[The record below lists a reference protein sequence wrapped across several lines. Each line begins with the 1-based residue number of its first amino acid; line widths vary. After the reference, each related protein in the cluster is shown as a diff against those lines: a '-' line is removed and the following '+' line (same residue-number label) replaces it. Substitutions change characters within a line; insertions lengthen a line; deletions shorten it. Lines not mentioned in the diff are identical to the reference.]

1 MCKVDVDNLIN
12 ELPHY
17 SLRINTLSYFSVHHA
32 MHCFY
37 INLDSRPDRRALIE
51 AECARLG
58 LDAERFPAIQRSPG
72 GLGCGESHLAVLRLA
87 RERGYDRILVLEDD
101 VEFVVDRA
109 ELDATIPDSGFDVFM
124 IGYIMVRRDGNRI
137 VEAQTTGGYIVA
149 SHYYDTLIKR
159 WEEGLALYYQHPEQ
173 HWNYILDQYW
183 KPLQLIDQWYASPT
197 ELCIQ
202 RPGYSDLS
210 GCFVDHNRKITYV
223 SAFFLPADRPPTQPP
238 EVYRGQFDR
247 LVESGVSVVLF
258 LDSNLDWTFP
268 SNVHVVRIA
277 FEDTWI
283 HRVTEGVPIEL
294 TDLRAPKDTLGY
306 MNIQHSKTE
315 WLRRAYE
322 LNPYGTQW
330 FAWIDFGIARLLDAN
345 TVNRLR
351 RLPVPETPRLVTPG
365 CWGWIDCTVWNEV
378 QWRFCGGF
386 LMIHGDKIPGFW
398 EAYTKTVL
406 ETLPK
411 FTWEVN
417 IWMLMEWDG
426 YDFGWVRGNHDNT
439 VIPTN
444 YDLCPWGNVR
454 GYANSI

>member
-1 MCKVDVDNLIN
+1 
-12 ELPHY
+12 
-17 SLRINTLSYFSVHHA
+17 

-37 INLDSRPDRRALIE
+37 INLDSRPDRRVLIE

-58 LDAERFPAIQRSPG
+58 LDAERFPAIVRTPG

-87 RERGYDRILVLEDD
+87 RERGYDRVLILEDD

-109 ELDATIPDSGFDVFM
+109 TFDAAIPDTFDVFLISYNM
-124 IGYIMVRRDGNRI
+124 IRRDGNRV

-159 WEEGLALYYQHPEQ
+159 WEEGLALYYQYPEQ

-210 GCFVDHNRKITYV
+210 GCFVDHDRKITYV
-223 SAFFLPADRPPTQPP
+223 SAFFLPADRPPTQLP
-238 EVYRGQFDR
+238 ETYLEQFMV
-247 LVESGVSVVLF
+247 LVDSGISILLF
-258 LDSNLDWTFP
+258 LDSRVDWTFP
-268 SNVHVVRIA
+268 ENVHVLRVS

-283 HRVTEGVPIEL
+283 HRVTQDVALAVTSARVE
-294 TDLRAPKDTLGY
+294 KDTIGY
-306 MNIQHSKTE
+306 MKIQHSKVE

-322 LNPYGTQW
+322 LNPYNTKW
-330 FAWIDFGIARLLDAN
+330 FAWVDFGLAKLFDDA
-345 TVNRLR
+345 TLKRIR
-351 RLPVPETPRLVTPG
+351 RLPVPDTPRLVTPG
-365 CWGWIDCTVWNEV
+365 SWAWIDCNVWKEV

-386 LMIHGDKIPGFW
+386 LMIHVDKIPGFW

-406 ETLPK
+406 ATLPK

-417 IWMLMEWDG
+417 LWALMEWEG
-426 YDFGWVRGNHDNT
+426 FDFGWVRGYHDVT
-439 VIPTN
+439 VIPTT
-444 YDLCPWGNVR
+444 YDPCPWANIR
-454 GYANSI
+454 GYNNSI